1 MANAIDAQPNGSL
14 AQIAAVDETAL
25 APRDLMGPGGR
36 YPATVDQ
43 SPDLASRIREFL
55 RIVNRRKWIVL
66 SIVGVIV
73 TIGTIRTL
81 MMTPL
86 YTSTVRIQIDRNAVK
101 VVEDGSVAS
110 SDGEY
115 YNDDFLRT
123 QYELLQSRSLA
134 ERVAMS
140 TDLASD
146 KTFFAPRS
154 FSLTG
159 YLSQLLSGPP
169 EESGGDEAEQTDR
182 AGLVEAAAGMVMGG
196 RAVRPVPGSR
206 LVDITYTD
214 PVPARAQKIVA
225 AYAEAY
231 IASNLDKRFEANAYA
246 KTFLEDQIKQLKF
259 RTEESEKTLI
269 EFGEKERILELND
282 KSSIVESNL
291 AAANAALGHLISER
305 IKNEQ
310 LWRQVD
316 QAKGVDLPQLLTNG
330 VIDGLRT
337 KRNELVTEYQEKL
350 ETFKPGYP
358 VMVQIQNRINE
369 IDRQLA
375 TEIKTIRG
383 SLKAAYES
391 SANQEQELKD
401 RIETLKTEALDLQK
415 RSIQYNTLKRE
426 VETNRGLYNGL
437 LQRYKEVD
445 VAGGVG
451 ANNVFVVDRADLPG
465 APTSPRLSR
474 SIIMSLMLGLGLGIG
489 AALLLETFDD
499 VILSMEDVERAGLST
514 LGVIPK
520 AADQQAEVE
529 LAEPRSSLSEAY
541 RSLCTSLQF
550 TTERG
555 LPRSIAITSGGP
567 GEGKSLTS
575 VAISQHFAR
584 MGLKVLL
591 IDADLRNPSLHK
603 KLRMDNS
610 IGLSN
615 YLTGACAPP
624 DAFQKSTI
632 PNLAIMTSGPLPPNA
647 ADLLAGAR
655 LMSLLTVSLDVFD
668 LVVLDGPPVLGL
680 ADAVLLS
687 NAAEATIFVIGAGQA
702 RRASVSGAL
711 KRLQHSRSPIIGSVL
726 TKFDAKSAGYG
737 YGYGYGSYGY
747 GHYHYN
753 YGGSNHM
760 PQAEQTPQIAARGSR
775 PA

>member
-1 MANAIDAQPNGSL
+1 MANAIDAQPNGSRGSL
-14 AQIAAVDETAL
+14 AQVAAPEETAL
-25 APRDLMGPGGR
+25 APRDLIGPGGR
-36 YPATVDQ
+36 YPATFDQ
-43 SPDLASRIREFL
+43 PQDIAGKIREIL
-55 RIVNRRKWIVL
+55 RILNRRKWIVL
-66 SIVGVIV
+66 SILGAMV

-86 YTSTVRIQIDRNAVK
+86 YTSTVRIQIDRNAAK
-101 VVEDGSVAS
+101 VVEGGSVAP
-110 SDGEY
+110 SDSDY
-115 YNDDFLRT
+115 WSNDFLRT
-123 QYELLQSRSLA
+123 QYELLRSRSLA
-134 ERVAMS
+134 ERVALS
-140 TDLASD
+140 TDIASD
-146 KTFFAPRS
+146 KDFFAPRD
-154 FSLTG
+154 FSL
-159 YLSQLLSGPP
+159 LDSIVNLFS
-169 EESGGDEAEQTDR
+169 SGGGADTADAEPAAR
-182 AGLVEAAAGMVMGG
+182 SNLVNAAVGMVMGG
-196 RAVRPVPGSR
+196 RSIRPIPGSR
-206 LVDITYTD
+206 LVDISYTD
-214 PVPARAQKIVA
+214 PVPARAQKIAA
-225 AYAEAY
+225 AYAEGY

-259 RTEESEKTLI
+259 RTEESEKILI

-291 AAANAALGHLISER
+291 AAANTALGNLISER

-310 LWRQVD
+310 LWKQVE
-316 QAKGVDLPQLLTNG
+316 QSKGVDLPQLLTNG

-369 IDRQLA
+369 TDRQLA

-391 SANQEQELKD
+391 SANQEQELKA
-401 RIETLKTEALDLQK
+401 RIESLKTEALDLQK

-437 LQRYKEVD
+437 LQRFKEVD

-451 ANNVFVVDRADLPG
+451 ANNVFIVDRADLPT
-465 APTSPRLSR
+465 APTSPRLLR
-474 SIIMSLMLGLGLGIG
+474 SMMLSLMLGLGLGIG

-520 AADQQAEVE
+520 AATPWAEAE

-555 LPRSIAITSGGP
+555 LPRSMAITSGGP

-603 KLRMDNS
+603 KLGMDNS

-632 PNLAIMTSGPLPPNA
+632 QNLAIMTSGPLPPNA

-655 LMSLLTVSLDVFD
+655 LMSLLTVSLEVFD

-687 NAAEATIFVIGAGQA
+687 NAAEATIFVIGAGLA

-711 KRLQHSRSPIIGSVL
+711 KRLEHSRSPIIGSVL

-737 YGYGYGSYGY
+737 YGNYGY

-753 YGGSNHM
+753 YGNPSSHV
-760 PQAEQTPQIAARGSR
+760 PLSEPKPQIAARGSR
-775 PA
+775 NA

>member
-1 MANAIDAQPNGSL
+1 MSNAFDVQPNGNRGSL
-14 AQIAAVDETAL
+14 ALAPSQDGAL
-25 APRDLMGPGGR
+25 APRDLYAPAGR
-36 YPATVDQ
+36 YPA
-43 SPDLASRIREFL
+43 SLAEPPADIASKIREYL
-55 RIVNRRKWIVL
+55 RILNRRKWIIL
-66 SIVGVIV
+66 SIAGTVLAL
-73 TIGTIRTL
+73 GTIRTL

-86 YTSTVRIQIDRNAVK
+86 YTSTVRIQIDRNAAK
-101 VVEDGSVAS
+101 IVEGGSVTPMD
-110 SDGEY
+110 SDHW
-115 YNDDFLRT
+115 NNDFLRT

-134 ERVAMS
+134 ERVVKS
-140 TDLASD
+140 TDLVTD
-146 KTFFAPRS
+146 DDFFKPHS
-154 FSLTG
+154 FSVLGALT
-159 YLSQLLSGPP
+159 SAFSGPEP
-169 EESGGDEAEQTDR
+169 QKADGQSER
-182 AGLVEAAAGMVMGG
+182 AKRTASAVTTVMGS
-196 RAVRPVPGSR
+196 RAVRPIPGSR
-206 LVDITYTD
+206 LVEIAYSD
-214 PVPARAQKIVA
+214 PSPPRAQKIAA

-246 KTFLEDQIKQLKF
+246 KTFLEDQIKQLKV
-259 RTEESEKTLI
+259 RTEASEKTLI

-282 KSSIVESNL
+282 KTSIVETNL
-291 AAANAALGHLISER
+291 AAANTALGNLISER
-305 IKNEQ
+305 VKNEQ
-310 LWRQVD
+310 LWKQVED
-316 QAKGVDLPQLLTNG
+316 AKGVDLPQLLSNG

-337 KRNELVTEYQEKL
+337 KRNELVTDYQEKL

-358 VMVQIQNRINE
+358 AMIQISNKIAE

-375 TEIKTIRG
+375 REIKTIRG
-383 SLKAAYES
+383 ALKAAYDS
-391 SANQEQELKD
+391 SLNQETEIRQ

-451 ANNVFVVDRADLPG
+451 ANNVFIVDRADLPD
-465 APTSPRLSR
+465 APTSPRVTRAFLLS
-474 SIIMSLMLGLGLGIG
+474 LLLGLGLGAG
-489 AALLLETFDD
+489 AAALMEIFDD
-499 VILSMEDVERAGLST
+499 VILSMEDVERVAGLST

-520 AADQQAEVE
+520 AANNNAEAE
-529 LAEPRSSLSEAY
+529 LSDPRSGLAEAY

-575 VAISQHFAR
+575 FAICQHFAR

-591 IDADLRNPSLHK
+591 VDADLRNPSIHK
-603 KLRMDNS
+603 KLQLDNS

-615 YLTGACAPP
+615 YLIGACAPP
-624 DAFQKSTI
+624 EAFQKTDL
-632 PNLAIMTSGPLPPNA
+632 PNLAVMCSGPLPPNA

-655 LMSLLTVSLDVFD
+655 LVELLTVGLEVFD

-687 NAAEATIFVIGAGQA
+687 NAAEATIFVVGAGIA

-711 KRLQHSRSPIIGSVL
+711 RRLEHSKSPIIGCVL
-726 TKFDAKSAGYG
+726 TWFDARSAGYG
-737 YGYGYGSYGY
+737 YGYGAYGSGNYSYAYGAPNLPPA
-747 GHYHYN
+747 GA
-753 YGGSNHM
+753 
-760 PQAEQTPQIAARGSR
+760 QQITAHDMRA
-775 PA
+775 